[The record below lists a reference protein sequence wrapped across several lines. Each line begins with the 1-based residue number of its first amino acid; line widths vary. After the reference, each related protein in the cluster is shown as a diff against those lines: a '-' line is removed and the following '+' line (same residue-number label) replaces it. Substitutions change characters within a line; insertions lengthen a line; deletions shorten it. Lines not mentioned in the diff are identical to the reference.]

1 MIPSLDISPDSIL
14 QNGLIHA
21 DPSDITTFAR
31 HTDHPSATI
40 VIPTLNEAAHIAR
53 VVSRFLQTGYPNLLE
68 VLVVD
73 GGSTDGTQ
81 AIVQELAMHDPRVRL
96 LHNPLMIQS
105 AGLNIGIAEMRG
117 EILLRADGHS
127 AYAPDY
133 IERCIATLIETQALN
148 VGGSPQY
155 IASTPF
161 QAGLAIASKSILGNG
176 GTRRR
181 GATYNGTSDSVSFGC
196 WWKRDLEQLD
206 TSHLR
211 PTPYGS
217 VDVPGRTVRSYFDLA
232 QICNQD
238 AEFNVRLR
246 KVNPKAIYVSSNIKS
261 WYFPRATWKGLRKQY
276 FNYGRGRC
284 RTAALHA
291 DKSSYRAR
299 LPLFVGLCAIVIG
312 LLDLFVLRG
321 RLHTRQLV
329 LIVSAI
335 PFLESLRVTS
345 KYHHRLEAEIWHG
358 SIDEIPSLLQIWWY
372 CSVAL
377 WTMTPSYL
385 VGYVYQLIRRS
396 IFMIEGW

>member
-1 MIPSLDISPDSIL
+1 MSNRTMQISQPDISANVLPDSML
-14 QNGLIHA
+14 QDGATHA
-21 DPSDITTFAR
+21 D
-31 HTDHPSATI
+31 HPAATI

-53 VVSRFLQTGYPNLLE
+53 VVSGFLQTGYPNLLE

-96 LHNPLMIQS
+96 LHNPLTIQS

-206 TSHLR
+206 TPHLR

-217 VDVPGRTVRSYFDLA
+217 VDVPGRTVRSYFDID
-232 QICNQD
+232 QVVNED
-238 AEFNVRLR
+238 AEINVRFR
-246 KVNPKAIYVSSNIKS
+246 KINRQAIYISSSIRV
-261 WYFPRATWKGLRKQY
+261 WYYPRKTWNGLRKQY

-284 RTAALHA
+284 RSASLHP
-291 DKSSYRAR
+291 DLSPSRAK
-299 LPLFVGLCAIVIG
+299 LPLLTGG
-312 LLDLFVLRG
+312 
-321 RLHTRQLV
+321 
-329 LIVSAI
+329 LIVVFGLIDLLALQGKLRMKQLLLFISAI
-335 PFLESLRVTS
+335 PFLESLRVTLS
-345 KYHHRLEAEIWHG
+345 LRSYFEAEIWRGHKKR
-358 SIDEIPSLLQIWWY
+358 SPSLLQRWLY
-372 CSVAL
+372 CSLAL
-377 WTMTPSYL
+377 WTMIPSY
-385 VGYVYQLIRRS
+385 VAGYMYQLIRRS
-396 IFMIEGW
+396 ILRIDGW